1 MLQQRS
7 LCVCEIT
14 DIIQLATST
23 VSKHL
28 SILRDAGFIIEQ
40 KDGKWVN
47 YGVNS
52 RSTDQRVIE
61 ILTKLDFWIEDS
73 QVIEDDKQKVVL
85 SVEDSGYG
93 IDPHEYQRVFDR
105 FYRVG
110 GDQPHPAAEPVP
122 LLRVVQRDYT
132 RFARDQGG
140 AFGCVRN
147 VLFRRDNRL
156 WNGQAEITPGTSA
169 RLLDGHLF

>member
-1 MLQQRS
+1 MDSKLFKALSDNGRLRILKMLQQRS

-28 SILRDAGFIIEQ
+28 SILKDAGFIIEQ

-73 QVIEDDKQKVVL
+73 QVIEDDKQKVK
-85 SVEDSGYG
+85 SV
-93 IDPHEYQRVFDR
+93 DR
-105 FYRVG
+105 MIICG
-110 GDQPHPAAEPVP
+110 
-122 LLRVVQRDYT
+122 
-132 RFARDQGG
+132 
-140 AFGCVRN
+140 
-147 VLFRRDNRL
+147 
-156 WNGQAEITPGTSA
+156 
-169 RLLDGHLF
+169 